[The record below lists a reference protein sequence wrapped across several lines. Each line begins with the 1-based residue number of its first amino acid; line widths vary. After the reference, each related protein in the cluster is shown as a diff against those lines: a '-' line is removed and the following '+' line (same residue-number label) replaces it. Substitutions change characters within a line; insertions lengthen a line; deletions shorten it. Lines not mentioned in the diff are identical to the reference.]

1 MTFNKQSLL
10 SVTGQGHM
18 HMLKIREK
26 NQSSQIGVGEEK
38 KERLIRNN
46 PHITSCFLNHFS
58 APPPYLKYVICG

>member
-18 HMLKIREK
+18 RMLKIREK

-38 KERLIRNN
+38 KIERLIRNN
-46 PHITSCFLNHFS
+46 PHITSCF
-58 APPPYLKYVICG
+58 